1 MTIQIAKSAPKT
13 GTELSHNNT
22 AKKSK
27 SFMRAALP
35 PVIVMVIF
43 LVGWSVVASTIY
55 GNRNYLLPRPE
66 QVLQAILDN
75 PGTLWQGIRIT
86 FFEATAGFV
95 LAILVGFAGA
105 IIMSQSKMLE
115 RSLYPYAVLLQ
126 TVPVVAVA
134 PIIVLWFGYNQSAVI
149 VIAFMI
155 SVFPILNNTLLGLLS
170 TDRNHRDLFR
180 MHKASRTTEFLQLR
194 LPSALPNIFAGLR
207 VSAGL
212 AVVGAIVGEF
222 IIGSGGEEGGLGVKV
237 LFAQSRL
244 ATGLLF
250 AEVLAATLL
259 GFFFFLIVTL
269 VGNRLIKRWHESA
282 LKDDA

>member
-1 MTIQIAKSAPKT
+1 MTAQISKP
-13 GTELSHNNT
+13 NT
-22 AKKSK
+22 ALPSGLPETPAKKSK
-27 SFMRAALP
+27 SFIRTALP
-35 PVIVMVIF
+35 PAAVLVVFLALWSIV
-43 LVGWSVVASTIY
+43 SSTIY
-55 GNRNYLLPRPE
+55 GDRNFLLPRPE
-66 QVLQAILDN
+66 QVVQAIAQN
-75 PGTLWQGIRIT
+75 PDVLWQGIRIT
-86 FFEATAGFV
+86 FIEAAAGFL
-95 LAILVGFAGA
+95 LAIVVGFAGA

-134 PIIVLWFGYNQSAVI
+134 PIIVLWFGYNQTAVI

-155 SVFPILNNTLLGLLS
+155 AVFPILNNTLLGLLS
-170 TDRNHRDLFR
+170 TERNHKELFR
-180 MHKASRTTEFLQLR
+180 MHRASRTTEFLQLR

-259 GFFFFLIVTL
+259 GFAFFLVVTL
-269 VGNRLIKRWHESA
+269 IGNRLIKHWHESA